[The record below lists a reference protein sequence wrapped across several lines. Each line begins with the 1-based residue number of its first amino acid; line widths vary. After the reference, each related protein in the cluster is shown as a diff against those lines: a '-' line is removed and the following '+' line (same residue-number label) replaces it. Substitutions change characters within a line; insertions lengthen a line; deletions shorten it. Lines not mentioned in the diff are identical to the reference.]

1 MLVRRLKPSR
11 VLGIEHFTDFCEF
24 RANEVLGLGT
34 STPLRPRDFSLTRA
48 ILPLQDGLLVFQR
61 SFARRLEVDIG
72 TDHGV
77 GLVVPFF
84 SYHSIT
90 NGREIDSSMVNVV
103 RGRVPIKC
111 VENHPNTYLMMRF
124 NSDMRHRGWAD
135 YDSGLGFFRSHDA
148 PMARLRA
155 VILHMFGLASELND
169 PRQFEA
175 LNRPI
180 QETLLASLDATLV
193 PADRLAARRGSFDK
207 HRKLIARLDELVA
220 LFGSRPLYSDDLAA
234 ALGVSAR
241 TLQTANARRAWR
253 QPAPLSASQTVVER
267 SRAAHD
273 RRQRTDGEGCSARQ
287 RLLAHGRFLARLQI
301 GVRRDTIGD
310 AGARPA
316 PLNAAVD
323 ARGRLSRD
331 RPPCGGRFR

>member
-241 TLQTANARRAWR
+241 TLQTATHAVHGVSLHHYLRLKRLWSVRVQLMIGGNG
-253 QPAPLSASQTVVER
+253 LTVKAAALGNGFWHMGDF
-267 SRAAHD
+267 SRGYRLAF
-273 RRQRTDGEGCSARQ
+273 GETPSET
-287 RLLAHGRFLARLQI
+287 L
-301 GVRRDTIGD
+301 
-310 AGARPA
+310 
-316 PLNAAVD
+316 
-323 ARGRLSRD
+323 ARGRRH
-331 RPPCGGRFR
+331 

>member
-1 MLVRRLKPSR
+1 MPVRRLKPSR
-11 VLGIEHFTDFCEF
+11 VLSIEHFTDFCEF

-241 TLQTANARRAWR
+241 TLQTATHAVHGVSLHHYLRLKRLWSVRVQLMIGGNG
-253 QPAPLSASQTVVER
+253 LTVKAAALGNGFWHMGDF
-267 SRAAHD
+267 SRGYRLAF
-273 RRQRTDGEGCSARQ
+273 GETPSET
-287 RLLAHGRFLARLQI
+287 L
-301 GVRRDTIGD
+301 
-310 AGARPA
+310 
-316 PLNAAVD
+316 
-323 ARGRLSRD
+323 ARGRRH
-331 RPPCGGRFR
+331 

>member
-1 MLVRRLKPSR
+1 MPVGRLKPSR
-11 VLGIEHFTDFCEF
+11 VLGIERFTDFCEF

-34 STPLRPRDFSLTRA
+34 STPLRPREFSLSRA

-72 TDHGV
+72 TDRGV

-84 SYHSIT
+84 SYRSIT
-90 NGREIDSSMVNVV
+90 NGREIDSSLVNVV

-111 VENHPNTYLMMRF
+111 VEDHPNTYLMMRF

-180 QETLLASLDATLV
+180 QETLLACLDAALV
-193 PADRLAARRGSFDK
+193 PADGMAARRGSFDK

-220 LFGSRPLYSDDLAA
+220 IFGSRPLYSDDLAA

-241 TLQTANARRAWR
+241 TLQTATHAVHGVSLHHYLRLKRLWSVRVQLMIGGNG
-253 QPAPLSASQTVVER
+253 LTVKAAALGNGFWHMGDF
-267 SRAAHD
+267 SRGYRLAF
-273 RRQRTDGEGCSARQ
+273 GETPSET
-287 RLLAHGRFLARLQI
+287 L
-301 GVRRDTIGD
+301 
-310 AGARPA
+310 
-316 PLNAAVD
+316 
-323 ARGRLSRD
+323 ARGRRH
-331 RPPCGGRFR
+331 